1 MPLEII
7 HGPESYALENYS
19 CEDVACPVHRPQTK
33 RPAPPLTDDDSIPE
47 ARGGYSDVYSSK
59 HEKLL
64 LRLDHID
71 RMDAIRRTFNKNR
84 LHESKAPLTT
94 SDIVNACLDFVFE
107 QRVPFHEL
115 KDSSELAGLIGNQVY
130 RHAVYR
136 WQQFNERF

>member
-19 CEDVACPVHRPQTK
+19 CEDAACPVHRPQTK
-33 RPAPPLTDDDSIPE
+33 RPAPPPADDASIPE

-71 RMDAIRRTFNKNR
+71 RMDAIRRTFNKSR
-84 LHESKAPLTT
+84 LHEGKAPMTT

-115 KDSSELAGLIGNQVY
+115 KDASELAELIGNQVY